1 MSKKLAMDRM
11 SGKKV
16 TIEHISYEVEN
27 VKLLDINTEALVYED
42 EDGKHLFRIE
52 DVPLI
57 YRCERDITDKHM
69 GSFKKKVKFKA
80 VFVYSFVFS
89 LPSLIALGVWWVIR

>member
-1 MSKKLAMDRM
+1 MDRLN
-11 SGKKV
+11 GKKV
-16 TIEHISYEVEN
+16 TIEHISYEAEN
-27 VKLLDINTEALVYED
+27 VKLLDINSEALVYED

-69 GSFKKKVKFKA
+69 GSLKRKLNSRLLSCIFWDPL
-80 VFVYSFVFS
+80 YH
-89 LPSLIALGVWWVIR
+89 PSLLWGYGG

>member
-1 MSKKLAMDRM
+1 MDRLN
-11 SGKKV
+11 GKKV

-27 VKLLDINTEALVYED
+27 VKLLDINSEALVYED

-52 DVPLI
+52 GVSLI

-69 GSFKKKVKFKA
+69 GSFKKKVKLKA
-80 VFVYSFVFS
+80 ALVYFLGSA
-89 LPSLIALGVWWVIR
+89 LPSLIALGIWWVIR